1 LAGVKNR
8 TALVTGCGSDG
19 GIGFATAKLF
29 LAAGARVAI
38 SSTSD
43 RIFERLREM
52 GGTKDNTFALPA
64 DLTDIEEVDRLV
76 TGVEAALGPIDIVF
90 NNAGMVNVGYDEP
103 SQLVQNITDEQWRR
117 GMDMNLSTVF
127 HVTRRVFPS
136 MIERNYGRII
146 QMSSVTGTV
155 VSNPKGTI
163 YSAAKGAILGMTRA
177 HAIEGGP
184 HNVTVNSVGPGWI
197 QTPSSSEE
205 ENYAG
210 TNTPV
215 GRSGTPEEI
224 GHVVVF
230 LASEEASY
238 LTGQLITIDG
248 GNTIQEYKGPSE
260 RYY

>member
-1 LAGVKNR
+1 MPGVVGKI
-8 TALVTGCGSDG
+8 ALVTGCGSDG
-19 GIGFATAKLF
+19 GIGFATAKL
-29 LAAGARVAI
+29 LRAAGAKVAI
-38 SSTSD
+38 SSTTD
-43 RIFERLREM
+43 RIFERLNEM
-52 GGTKDNTFALPA
+52 GSVEGETFALPA
-64 DLTDIEEVDRLV
+64 DLTDVEQ
-76 TGVEAALGPIDIVF
+76 VEALICGAESALGPIDIVF

-103 SQLVQNITDEQWRR
+103 SKLVQDISDDEWRK

-127 HVTRRVFPS
+127 HVTRRIFPG

-146 QMSSVTGTV
+146 HMSSVTGPI

-163 YSAAKGAILGMTRA
+163 YSAAKGAIFGMTRA
-177 HAIEGGP
+177 QAIEGGP
-184 HNVTVNSVGPGWI
+184 HNITVNSVGPGWI
-197 QTPSSSEE
+197 KTPSSSEE